1 MIGIGSPLLFSTVGE
16 SGQIEVAVFTIV
28 LSLGD
33 DNINGKLNPTP
44 VRTTIEFRGK
54 QVRVCVQLFIY
65 PLNGPEYKATYTFP
79 VGVTTLWW
87 FAPAIKFKEQLN
99 VTLVGNV

>member
-1 MIGIGSPLLFSTVGE
+1 MIGIGSLLLFSTVGE
-16 SGQIEVAVFTIV
+16 SGQIEVAVFTTV

-54 QVRVCVQLFIY
+54 QVRVCSAVHLPIERSRIQGNIY
-65 PLNGPEYKATYTFP
+65 FSGWRYHVVVVRTCK
-79 VGVTTLWW
+79 
-87 FAPAIKFKEQLN
+87 
-99 VTLVGNV
+99 